1 MTSAET
7 LSSAGVGRAAPVHAK
22 EADYKSW
29 IYEHIPHPSAR
40 WHRML
45 IYRRFVESFPDLS
58 TWFKS
63 PLELRLGFTGGPA
76 SKKGRTTAHEA
87 IGYLAYLSLVNG
99 ISLDYEYLL
108 ARQFTRL
115 FSHAGGGGG
124 LGVDVEMFEASVGR
138 LVQLGYA
145 ELSARANLTWGLT
158 RILLHRGDPDL
169 EAITGA
175 DVFELAEAV
184 RAYGARDDFVA
195 LRTGM
200 HPGVPVENAAAERYI
215 KNHLNKVHATH
226 VLLFNI
232 GQVAEPP
239 TTGTVQKI
247 SDWSDRL
254 LPEPCPPHI
263 RTVVER
269 YLRLRLDAKF
279 DRPQTVRLSR
289 ESLRRFINWL
299 GAEHPEIVSLA
310 GVDRGIAEDYLQWL
324 PTYVSKNTGQPLAV
338 TTVKH
343 EINALAAFCRD
354 TAVWGWSDV
363 PGKPLFTLRD
373 TPRRPESIPRYLPA
387 HELDAVV
394 STIYELEDP
403 HQRAALLLVRWS
415 GARRD
420 EIRRLTIDCLDNYSD
435 GHPRLRIPVGK
446 GHAERMI
453 PLHPDAAAA
462 LKEVIEFAKAQ
473 NAIARRDSSV
483 GRLVNHVFVRRGKLL
498 SATTLF
504 DKPLRDICMKLG
516 LVGADGRQTVSAHRF
531 RHTIGTQL
539 AEGGARIQTIMAVL
553 GHRSANMAMIYARI
567 SDPEVRRQYEQALT
581 NGARIAGPAAE
592 ALLHGKLD
600 DATVHWL
607 QTNFKTELELGHCL
621 RLPAEGPCEC
631 DLVLNCPKFLTTSEY
646 APRLRARLETEK
658 VLIQDARQRGW
669 EREVERHQAT
679 SRRLE
684 QLLSEVAPNGGGTSD
699 DGASLSPNS
708 GREGN
713 RVPSKRFE

>member
-7 LSSAGVGRAAPVHAK
+7 LLTPVVGPATRVHVS
-22 EADYKSW
+22 EAEYKSW
-29 IYEHIPHPSAR
+29 VDEHIPHPAAR
-40 WHRML
+40 WQRMW
-45 IYRRFVESFPDLS
+45 IYRRFVGSFPDLS
-58 TWFKS
+58 AWFDA
-63 PLELRLGFTGGPA
+63 PLDLRLGFTGGPA
-76 SKKGRTTAHEA
+76 WAKGRTKAHEA
-87 IGYLAYLSLVNG
+87 IGYLAYLSLVKG

-115 FSHAGGGGG
+115 FSDASGGGG
-124 LGVDVEMFEASVGR
+124 LGVDRKTFGAWVARM
-138 LVQLGYA
+138 VQLGYA
-145 ELSARANLTWGLT
+145 EPNARAHLTWGLT

-169 EAITGA
+169 DAITGS
-175 DVFELAEAV
+175 DVFALADAI
-184 RAYGARDDFVA
+184 RGFGSRDDFA
-195 LRTGM
+195 SLRAAM
-200 HPGVPVENAAAERYI
+200 HPRVGVDGGAAERYI
-215 KNHLNKVHATH
+215 KNHLNKVHAAH

-239 TTGTVQKI
+239 TWGTVAKI
-247 SDWSDRL
+247 ADWSDRL
-254 LPEPCPPHI
+254 LPEPCPAHI

-299 GAEHPEIVSLA
+299 GTEHPDIENLA
-310 GVDRGIAEDYLQWL
+310 GVDRGIAEEYLQWL
-324 PTYVSKNTGQPLAV
+324 PTYISKNIGQPLAV

-343 EINALAAFCRD
+343 EVNALAAFCRD
-354 TAVWGWSDV
+354 TAVWGWRDV

-394 STIYELEDP
+394 SAIYELEDR

-415 GARRD
+415 GARRG
-420 EIRRLTIDCLDNYSD
+420 EIRRLTIDCLDTYSD

-453 PLHPDAAAA
+453 PLHPDAADA
-462 LKEVIEFAKAQ
+462 LMEIIELAKAQ

-483 GRLVNHVFVRRGKLL
+483 GKVVNHVFVRRGKLL

-607 QTNFKTELELGHCL
+607 QTNFLKTELELGHCL

-646 APRLRARLETEK
+646 TPRLRARLETEK

-684 QLLSEVAPNGGGTSD
+684 QLLSEVAPNGGGAT
-699 DGASLSPNS
+699 
-708 GREGN
+708 R
-713 RVPSKRFE
+713 

>member
-1 MTSAET
+1 MTSVEAIST
-7 LSSAGVGRAAPVHAK
+7 ACGGSPPRVHAN

-29 IYEHIPHPSAR
+29 VYEHVPHPAAR

-45 IYRRFVESFPDLS
+45 VYRRFVESFPDLS
-58 TWFKS
+58 AWFDA
-63 PLELRLGFTGGPA
+63 PLEVRLGFSGGPEWA
-76 SKKGRTTAHEA
+76 NGRTTAHEA

-99 ISLDYEYLL
+99 ISLDHDYLL

-115 FSHAGGGGG
+115 FSRESGGGG
-124 LGVDVEMFEASVGR
+124 LGVDMETFEEWVNR
-138 LVQLGYA
+138 MVQLGYA
-145 ELSARANLTWGLT
+145 ESSARADLTWGLS

-175 DVFELAEAV
+175 DVFELARAV
-184 RAYGARDDFVA
+184 RAYGARGDFVA
-195 LRTGM
+195 LRTAM
-200 HPGVPVENAAAERYI
+200 HPRVAVESGAAERYI

-232 GQVAEPP
+232 GQVVEPP
-239 TTGTVQKI
+239 TWGTIAKAV
-247 SDWSDRL
+247 DWSDRL
-254 LPEPCPPHI
+254 LPEPCPPRI

-299 GAEHPEIVSLA
+299 STEHPEIENLERV
-310 GVDRGIAEDYLQWL
+310 GRGIAEEYLQWL
-324 PTYVSKNTGQPLAV
+324 PTYISKNTSQPLAV

-343 EINALAAFCRD
+343 EVNALAAFCRD
-354 TAVWGWSDV
+354 TGVWGWKDV

-394 STIYELEDP
+394 SAIYELEDP

-420 EIRRLTIDCLDNYSD
+420 EIRRLTIDCLDTYSD

-446 GHAERMI
+446 GHTERMI
-453 PLHPDAAAA
+453 PLHPDAADA
-462 LKEVIEFAKAQ
+462 LKEVIEVAKAQ

-483 GRLVNHVFVRRGKLL
+483 GRVVNHVFVRRGKLL

-516 LVGADGRQTVSAHRF
+516 FVGADGRQTVSAHRF

-539 AEGGARIQTIMAVL
+539 AEGGARVQTIMAVL

-592 ALLHGKLD
+592 ALLHGKLN

-607 QTNFKTELELGHCL
+607 QTNFLKTELELGHCL

-684 QLLSEVAPNGGGTSD
+684 QLLSEVAPNGGGTRD
-699 DGASLSPNS
+699 DGLPRSHAASCQE
-708 GREGN
+708 R
-713 RVPSKRFE
+713 